1 MISSKYDWLYKQ
13 KDLPKMVNIGLTIGT
28 LNTSEIKGSLSNQ
41 NILILAKQAGVENI
55 YKSDETAWCAVAQT
69 AIALA
74 AGKEVPFTSWDRL
87 RAKSFL
93 KFGIPVDIPMMGD
106 TLVFTRDGGGHVGI
120 YIGEDS
126 ECYHVMGGNQSDQ
139 YNIVRIKKNR
149 LSGARRPHYNNQ
161 PASVK
166 RVYLKAEGASSANE
180 A

>member
-1 MISSKYDWLYKQ
+1 MISSKYDWLYKE
-13 KDLPKMVNIGLTIGT
+13 KDLPKMVQEGLRIGRLD
-28 LNTSEIKGSLSNQ
+28 TSEVKGQGYNP
-41 NILILAKQAGVENI
+41 NIIELAIRAGVYDI
-55 YKSDETAWCAVAQT
+55 YKSDEIAWCAVAQT
-69 AIALA
+69 AIAIA

-93 KFGIPVDIPMMGD
+93 KFGTPVDIPMMGD

-120 YIGEDS
+120 YIGEDP

-166 RVYLKAEGASSANE
+166 RVYLKAEGAPSANE